1 MALGECARMTKLS
14 ALFASLAL
22 AFTVAACGGKKD
34 EAPAASAKATAGG
47 NEAAAAKIPSLTINE
62 ADWVEKDLSTVS
74 PMIGITM
81 KVPKDAKLEKNGNG
95 GVDIK
100 VSDFYMLTVS
110 ALAVSNVAEGVQWRK
125 DLTIAHS
132 GYQDGKVIREEPNGV
147 ITSAQMK
154 TEENGHTYQ
163 PEVHFA
169 YFVEKDGA
177 IWAITDERPLD
188 AFSTPGSAW
197 SEALAKQVYEI
208 VKGSAKAK

>member
-1 MALGECARMTKLS
+1 MTKLA
-14 ALFASLAL
+14 ALFAAFTLT
-22 AFTVAACGGKKD
+22 FTVAACGGKKD
-34 EAPAASAKATAGG
+34 DAPSASAKTAGG
-47 NEAAAAKIPSLTINE
+47 GKKVPTLTINE

-100 VSDFYMLTVS
+100 VADHYLITVS
-110 ALAVSNVAEGVQWRK
+110 ALAVSNLAEGIKWRK

-132 GYQDGKVIREEPNGV
+132 GYQDGKVISEEPNGI

-154 TEENGHTYQ
+154 TEANGTTYQ

-177 IWAITDERPLD
+177 IWSIADERPLE

-197 SEALAKQVYEI
+197 SEALAKQVYGI
-208 VKGSAKAK
+208 VKSSAKAK